1 MTDKSRTH
9 RRIAA
14 ALVLSAAALFLSA
27 ACEVAPGAGT
37 APSFSTPVA
46 LDPTVTRAP
55 TLEISPA
62 ATGLPTAVL
71 DPAVTPLP
79 ELTISPSATDL
90 PSFVL
95 DPTITPLPTAAGF
108 EAPSPEPSAS
118 DEPLVSFG
126 DATFAVEVADTPEE
140 RQQGLSDRPSLAKDR
155 GMLFVYE
162 IPYQYTFWMPRMHF
176 PLDMIWIDGD
186 CVVVDI
192 TRDAQPEDEEKIR
205 TDPTYYSP
213 RQPALYVLEVNSG
226 IAAAS
231 GIDPGDQ
238 VSFGGS
244 IDGKFGC

>member
-1 MTDKSRTH
+1 MTGNPGL
-9 RRIAA
+9 RRRLAFGIAV
-14 ALVLSAAALFLSA
+14 LVAALFLSA
-27 ACEVAPGAGT
+27 ACEVAPDAGP

-55 TLEISPA
+55 TATRAPTFEISPA
-62 ATGLPTAVL
+62 AT
-71 DPAVTPLP
+71 
-79 ELTISPSATDL
+79 DL
-90 PSFVL
+90 PPVVL
-95 DPTITPLPTAAGF
+95 EPTINPLPTAAGF
-108 EAPSPEPSAS
+108 EPPVAEPPTS
-118 DEPLVSFG
+118 DEPLVSFE

-176 PLDMIWIDGD
+176 PLDMIWIDSE
-186 CVVVDI
+186 CAVVDI

-226 IAAAS
+226 IAAAA
-231 GIDPGDQ
+231 GIEAGDQ

>member
-1 MTDKSRTH
+1 MTGNPGLRC
-9 RRIAA
+9 RLAFGIA
-14 ALVLSAAALFLSA
+14 VLAAALFLSA

-62 ATGLPTAVL
+62 ATGFPTAVL
-71 DPAVTPLP
+71 DPAITPLP
-79 ELTISPSATDL
+79 ELTISPSAADL

-95 DPTITPLPTAAGF
+95 DPTITPLPTATGF

-118 DEPLVSFG
+118 DEPLVFFG
-126 DATFAVEVADTPEE
+126 DATFAVEVADSPEE
-140 RQQGLSDRPSLAKDR
+140 WQQGLSDRPSLAEDR

-176 PLDMIWIDGD
+176 PLDMIWIDSE
-186 CVVVDI
+186 CTVVDI

-213 RQPALYVLEVNSG
+213 RRPALYVLEVNSG

-231 GIDPGDQ
+231 GIDAGDQ
-238 VSFGGS
+238 ASFGGS